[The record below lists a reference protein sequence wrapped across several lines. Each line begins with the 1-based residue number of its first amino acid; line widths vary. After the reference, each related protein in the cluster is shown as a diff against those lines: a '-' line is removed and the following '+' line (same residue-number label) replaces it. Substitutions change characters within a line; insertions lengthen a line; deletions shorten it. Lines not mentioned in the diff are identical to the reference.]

1 MKNKYNTLS
10 KYIFEYSER
19 EYRRES
25 IEALFRA
32 VLEPVISNQKLESCV
47 LLKLNNYDN
56 CKSLIQ
62 RLNFSSANILKYD
75 DNSGENCSK
84 ENIWGST
91 EFIVVLSQRYSAVL
105 IWDYSYSVQ
114 EDCSN
119 ICLLYNSKII
129 TDIAKSILDNST
141 VDFKSEL
148 EKYIPDRRE
157 NLNMNLSVNTIALM
171 LNDRIEEYRFS
182 ENEKD
187 KILDVNDTYKTA
199 EIVANKAKF
208 IAHEIKNNLSI
219 INLYSK
225 ILEKRL
231 ENVKFEAEISES
243 VNNSIKNITNASEN
257 VSSLISDLR
266 CLSLPYK
273 TEFSLKQ
280 FILNTVMQCEE
291 KANKAEVEIKAE
303 DFKDITVN
311 TDKLKLQCT
320 LTNLIY
326 NAIEACKK
334 GNKINTECIIRDNSI
349 NIYVKNNGDMIP
361 TEIQGKIFDS
371 EFTTKEEGNGL
382 GLAVCKIQMEQI
394 NGSVELEKSDEKETV
409 FKITLPVN

>member
-1 MKNKYNTLS
+1 
-10 KYIFEYSER
+10 
-19 EYRRES
+19 
-25 IEALFRA
+25 
-32 VLEPVISNQKLESCV
+32 
-47 LLKLNNYDN
+47 
-56 CKSLIQ
+56 
-62 RLNFSSANILKYD
+62 
-75 DNSGENCSK
+75 
-84 ENIWGST
+84 
-91 EFIVVLSQRYSAVL
+91 
-105 IWDYSYSVQ
+105 
-114 EDCSN
+114 
-119 ICLLYNSKII
+119 
-129 TDIAKSILDNST
+129 
-141 VDFKSEL
+141 
-148 EKYIPDRRE
+148 
-157 NLNMNLSVNTIALM
+157 
-171 LNDRIEEYRFS
+171 
-182 ENEKD
+182 
-187 KILDVNDTYKTA
+187 
-199 EIVANKAKF
+199 
-208 IAHEIKNNLSI
+208 
-219 INLYSK
+219 LYSK

-361 TEIQGKIFDS
+361 TEIQGKIFDT